1 MVSDL
6 IIREQFPKLLKE
18 KEHKTK
24 QKYTPTKEEA
34 YLYPFIYVQE
44 EFV

>member
-6 IIREQFPKLLKE
+6 IIREQFSIPLKE

-24 QKYTPTKEEA
+24 QKYMLTKQEA
-34 YLYPFIYVQE
+34 YPYPFIYVE

>member
-6 IIREQFPKLLKE
+6 IIREQFYMRLEE

-24 QKYTPTKEEA
+24 QKYMLTKQEA
-34 YLYPFIYVQE
+34 YPYPFIYVE
-44 EFV
+44 KEFV